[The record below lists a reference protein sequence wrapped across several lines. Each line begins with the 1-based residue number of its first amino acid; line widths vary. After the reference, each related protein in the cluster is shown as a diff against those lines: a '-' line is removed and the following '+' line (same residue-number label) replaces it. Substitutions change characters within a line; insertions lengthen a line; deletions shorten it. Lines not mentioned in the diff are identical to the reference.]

1 MRSANEYGP
10 GEWLIGLP
18 LVHGLKRARNVLLER
33 TFRGVRSREADKLLA
48 KQAGLAGG
56 SIAISVAFNQPWVI
70 ELTTRM
76 AKRHLDGTLIVL
88 DNSRDAN
95 ARNEIARICA
105 DRDVPYLALP
115 FNPERHPCRSH
126 GIAMTWG
133 YYNIVRELRP
143 RVFTF
148 LDHDLIPTVPFDPA
162 RLVEHQPVY
171 GILNHSAWGWNL
183 WAGYCIY
190 DFASVERYALDFNND
205 NPRLLDTGGRNWLQI
220 YRYLDRSKIRF
231 AEWRQ
236 EWVRDP
242 GDGIRRQAYFVD
254 GMVHV
259 GGAGFG
265 DKSYPPT
272 KPEFFQR
279 LVRSFEDGATIEQL
293 RYPASNEQPV

>member
-1 MRSANEYGP
+1 MRAAHEYGL

-18 LVHGLKRARNVLLER
+18 LAHGLKRARNVLLER
-33 TFRGVRSREADKLLA
+33 TFRGVRSRETDKLLA

-56 SIAISVAFNQPWVI
+56 SLAISVAFNQPWVI

-95 ARNEIARICA
+95 ARKKIARICA

-148 LDHDLIPTVPFDPA
+148 LDHDLIPTAPFDPA

-205 NPRLLDTGGRNWLQI
+205 NPRLLDTGGRNWLEI

-231 AEWRQ
+231 AEWRR

-242 GDGIRRQAYFVD
+242 ADGSPRRTSFVD
-254 GMVHV
+254 DMLHT

-265 DKSYPPT
+265 ENSN
-272 KPEFFQR
+272 
-279 LVRSFEDGATIEQL
+279 
-293 RYPASNEQPV
+293 ASNDPAFYRRFVLALEAGAALDELRCNPPKELQ